1 MMSFNPKNMPHLYSV
16 IIAIITAV
24 GMWYVV
30 SVRDRLEAQ
39 LEVNIDY
46 HGVPPGLVVTDGLVS
61 KVHVRLRGPELL
73 LRSISQQTLTQ
84 AIDLSGI
91 KKGTTVV
98 PLSGE
103 HMGPQLRAFE
113 LIDVQPPRIV
123 VKADNLIERS
133 VPVRAEIESPL
144 RSGVL
149 TVENVIVSPASVTL
163 RGPESVLAD
172 MSHVPLIIT
181 LDPNAAGTTVRQT
194 LPLDTPSLVNAM
206 PGSVAVQYTITSGRT
221 VVTRQVKVEVEAENA
236 RNYAVEPD
244 SLELLVEVPEAL
256 ARNSSYLRKLGV
268 IVVPPPMES
277 GQSRQV
283 DPRIRLPEG
292 MTLLNPSVNPV
303 TISRKK

>member
-1 MMSFNPKNMPHLYSV
+1 MPFNPKNMPHLLSV
-16 IIAIITAV
+16 LIAIITAV
-24 GMWYVV
+24 SMWYVV

-39 LEVNIDY
+39 LEINIDY
-46 HGVPPGLVVTDGLVS
+46 HGVPSNLVITDGLVT
-61 KVHVRLRGPELL
+61 KVHVRIRGPELL
-73 LRSISQQTLTQ
+73 LRSILQQTLSQ
-84 AIDLSGI
+84 SIDLSGI

-98 PLSGE
+98 PLSSE

-123 VKADNLIERS
+123 VKADNLMERS

-163 RGPESVLAD
+163 RGPESVLSD

-194 LPLDTPSLVNAM
+194 LALDTPSLVNAM
-206 PGSVAVQYTITSGRT
+206 PGSVEVQYTITSGRT

-236 RNYAVEPD
+236 RNYAVEPG

-256 ARNSSYLRKLGV
+256 ARNSTYLRKLGV
-268 IVVPPPMES
+268 IVVPPPMEI

-292 MTLLNPSVNPV
+292 MTLLNPSVNRV

>member
-1 MMSFNPKNMPHLYSV
+1 MMSFNPKKMPQVLSLIV
-16 IIAIITAV
+16 AIITAV

-39 LEVNIDY
+39 LEVSIDY
-46 HGVPPGLVVTDGLVS
+46 NGVPPDLVITDGLIS
-61 KVHVRLRGPELL
+61 KVHVRMRGPELL
-73 LRSISQQTLTQ
+73 LRAISQQTLTQ
-84 AIDLSGI
+84 AINLSGI

-98 PLSGE
+98 PMSGE
-103 HMGPQLRAFE
+103 NMGPQLRAFE

-123 VKADNLIERS
+123 VTADNLIERS
-133 VPVRAEIESPL
+133 VPVRAARDSPL

-163 RGPESVLAD
+163 RGPESVLSD

-181 LDPNAAGTTVRQT
+181 LDPNAAGTTVRQN

-206 PGSVAVQYTITSGRT
+206 PGSVEVQYTITSGRT
-221 VVTRQVKVEVEAENA
+221 VVTRQVRVEMEAQNA
-236 RNYAVEPD
+236 QNYAVEPET
-244 SLELLVEVPEAL
+244 LELLVEVPEAL
-256 ARNSSYLRKLGV
+256 AKNSSYLRKLGV
-268 IVVPPPMES
+268 IVVPPPMEV

>member
-1 MMSFNPKNMPHLYSV
+1 MMSFNPKNMPHLLSLA
-16 IIAIITAV
+16 IAIVTAV

-39 LEVNIDY
+39 LEVSIDY
-46 HGVPPGLVVTDGLVS
+46 NGVPPNLVITDGLIS
-61 KVHVRLRGPELL
+61 KVLVRMRGPELL
-73 LRSISQQTLTQ
+73 LRAISQQTLTQ
-84 AIDLSGI
+84 AINLSGI

-123 VKADNLIERS
+123 VKADNLMERS

-163 RGPESVLAD
+163 RGPESILSD

-181 LDPNAAGTTVRQT
+181 LDPNAAGTTVRQN
-194 LPLDTPSLVNAM
+194 LPLDTPGLVNAM
-206 PGSVAVQYTITSGRT
+206 PASVEVQYTITSGRT
-221 VVTRQVKVEVEAENA
+221 VVTRQVRVEVEAQNA
-236 RNYAVEPD
+236 NNYAVEPET
-244 SLELLVEVPEAL
+244 LELLVEVPEAL
-256 ARNSSYLRKLGV
+256 AKNSSYLRKLGV
-268 IVVPPPMES
+268 IVVPPPMEV

>member
-1 MMSFNPKNMPHLYSV
+1 MMSFNPKKMPHLLSLAV
-16 IIAIITAV
+16 AIITAV

-39 LEVNIDY
+39 LEVSIDY
-46 HGVPPGLVVTDGLVS
+46 NGVPPNLVITDGLIS
-61 KVHVRLRGPELL
+61 KVHVRMRGPELL
-73 LRSISQQTLTQ
+73 LRAISQQTLTQ
-84 AIDLSGI
+84 AINLSGI

-163 RGPESVLAD
+163 RGPESVLSD

-181 LDPNAAGTTVRQT
+181 LDPNAAGTTVRQN

-206 PGSVAVQYTITSGRT
+206 PGSVEVQYTITSGRT
-221 VVTRQVKVEVEAENA
+221 VVTRQVRVEVEAQNA
-236 RNYAVEPD
+236 QNYAVEPET
-244 SLELLVEVPEAL
+244 LELLVEVPEAL
-256 ARNSSYLRKLGV
+256 AKNSSYLRKLGV
-268 IVVPPPMES
+268 IVVPPPMEVGTEKPAAS
-277 GQSRQV
+277 AALR
-283 DPRIRLPEG
+283 PTP
-292 MTLLNPSVNPV
+292 PV
-303 TISRKK
+303 V

>member
-1 MMSFNPKNMPHLYSV
+1 MPFNPKKMPHLASV
-16 IIAIITAV
+16 LIAIITAV

-39 LEVNIDY
+39 LEINIDY
-46 HGVPPGLVVTDGLVS
+46 HGVPSNLVITDGLIN
-61 KVHVRLRGPELL
+61 KVHVRIRGPELL
-73 LRSISQQTLTQ
+73 LRSILQQTLSQ
-84 AIDLSGI
+84 SIDLSGV

-98 PLSGE
+98 PLSSE

-123 VKADNLIERS
+123 VKADILTERS

-163 RGPESVLAD
+163 RGPESVLSD

-206 PGSVAVQYTITSGRT
+206 PGSVEVQYTITSGRT
-221 VVTRQVKVEVEAENA
+221 VVTRQMKVEVEAEHA

-268 IVVPPPMES
+268 IVVPPPMEI

-283 DPRIRLPEG
+283 VPRIRLPEG
-292 MTLLNPSVNPV
+292 MTLLNPSVNRV

>member
-1 MMSFNPKNMPHLYSV
+1 MMSFNPKKMPHLLSLIV
-16 IIAIITAV
+16 AIITAV

-39 LEVNIDY
+39 LEVSIDY
-46 HGVPPGLVVTDGLVS
+46 NGVPPNLVITDGLIS
-61 KVHVRLRGPELL
+61 KVHVRMRGPELL
-73 LRSISQQTLTQ
+73 LRAISQQTLTQ
-84 AIDLSGI
+84 AINLSGI

-163 RGPESVLAD
+163 RGPESVLSD

-181 LDPNAAGTTVRQT
+181 LDPNAAGTTVRQN

-206 PGSVAVQYTITSGRT
+206 PGSVEVQYTITSGRT
-221 VVTRQVKVEVEAENA
+221 VVTRQVRVEVEAQNA
-236 RNYAVEPD
+236 HNYAVEPET
-244 SLELLVEVPEAL
+244 LELLVEVPEAL
-256 ARNSSYLRKLGV
+256 AKNSSYLRKLGV
-268 IVVPPPMES
+268 IVVPPPMEV

-292 MTLLNPSVNPV
+292 MTLLNPSLNPV

>member
-1 MMSFNPKNMPHLYSV
+1 MMSFNPKNMPHLFSV

-46 HGVPPGLVVTDGLVS
+46 HGVPSGLVVTDGLVS

-98 PLSGE
+98 PLTGE

-123 VKADNLIERS
+123 VRADNLIERS

-163 RGPESVLAD
+163 RGPESVLSD